1 MAERDIGCRIAAVE
15 LRKKEFRKGYEAKLR
30 KNCDAHTYKRR
41 PVNSMDRAVRD
52 FNRYLVSLT
61 LSSLLLLLYRKAIR
75 GAYKAPRMHV
85 AVCLHLRKHRDG
97 SVWRLTRQA
106 NEYWNLH
113 NFARISLIPSRYA
126 KFFTPIFVFLL
137 LRMKRQ
143 KIYRSR
149 YVYYRFYVTLCHIMH
164 ESENTL
170 SIAVIFF
177 SCLHITV
184 EN

>member
-15 LRKKEFRKGYEAKLR
+15 LRKKEFRKGYEAKLW

-61 LSSLLLLLYRKAIR
+61 LSSLLLLLYHKAIR

-106 NEYWNLH
+106 NEY
-113 NFARISLIPSRYA
+113 
-126 KFFTPIFVFLL
+126 
-137 LRMKRQ
+137 
-143 KIYRSR
+143 
-149 YVYYRFYVTLCHIMH
+149 
-164 ESENTL
+164 
-170 SIAVIFF
+170 
-177 SCLHITV
+177 
-184 EN
+184 